1 MKKRMSMQVMTALL
15 CLCTLTGVA
24 SAAELNKA
32 AKAKLFTEIVATP
45 VWYETTVDLSQLK
58 ERGEKRKEKARELA
72 LSDAENKVNELLIAK
87 VVAQKEFEIAKDAVD
102 FASHVK
108 IVEEDKSEKYGKPF
122 KVAENGNKVLKA
134 TYRFKLQCQQVDEI
148 NPFFNKTIAESKGSI
163 RAFKETDE
171 YWDFVATGYG
181 FYEGFEDIDT
191 KVRITA
197 MRALDSGCEAIIA
210 KISDLGIKE
219 EETQQ
224 KLRDK
229 IKENRNYVG
238 EYGVPGFAVKAEIVM
253 NVRISRKDATIS
265 FL

>member
-1 MKKRMSMQVMTALL
+1 MKKRIIMQIMVCLVCLL
-15 CLCTLTGVA
+15 ELTSVV
-24 SAAELNKA
+24 SATELNKA
-32 AKAKLFTEIVATP
+32 AKAKLFTEIVTTP

-58 ERGEKRKEKARELA
+58 ERGDKRKEKGRELA
-72 LSDAENKVNELLIAK
+72 LLDAENKVNELLIAK

-102 FASHVK
+102 FAAYVK
-108 IVEEDKSEKYGKPF
+108 IVEEDNGEKYGKPF
-122 KVAENGNKVLKA
+122 KAVENGNKVLKA

-163 RAFKETDE
+163 KDFKETAD
-171 YWDFVATGYG
+171 YWDFVANGYG

-210 KISDLGIKE
+210 KVSELGIKD

-238 EYGVPGFAVKAEIVM
+238 EYGIPGFAVKAEIVM
-253 NVRISRKDATIS
+253 TVRISKKDAAIS